1 MGESNCNETV
11 AWKDLRP
18 SMGWWCPSE
27 DLEWT
32 QRCLDIEL
40 QSDAEDSDRCR
51 FYKCPYP
58 EACIG
63 QQWINGTTAVVT
75 AANNRS
81 QARCGNCKQ
90 GHRGMLC
97 SICEDGYTRDM
108 YGACQL
114 CSAPPATIAT
124 GLGILGIVA
133 ATLFLLVFLMMVK
146 SSKGAMKKARKQKQ
160 QEEKE
165 KDPEKIKEADAH
177 TAQVSNAGR
186 NLQNSTR
193 VTSGKNRTFGRSLSS
208 KWLSFVLFF
217 CVCNVSID

>member
-1 MGESNCNETV
+1 
-11 AWKDLRP
+11 
-18 SMGWWCPSE
+18 
-27 DLEWT
+27 
-32 QRCLDIEL
+32 
-40 QSDAEDSDRCR
+40 
-51 FYKCPYP
+51 
-58 EACIG
+58 
-63 QQWINGTTAVVT
+63 
-75 AANNRS
+75 
-81 QARCGNCKQ
+81 
-90 GHRGMLC
+90 
-97 SICEDGYTRDM
+97 M
-108 YGACQL
+108 YGACQF

-208 KWLSFVLFF
+208 KWLSFVCF
-217 CVCNVSID
+217 VGVYN